1 MAKPKINR
9 IQLNQYLEEG
19 KNQAEI
25 AKIFN
30 VSEAAISKAVRRFN
44 LTVAKDVATRQAS
57 ELENRK
63 KTAMDRLM
71 DLVGK
76 CENELEWI
84 EGTHPPSEDEDY
96 QTWQDQKIK
105 HTAEIRKL
113 ISAMADI
120 RTKIYHVESVEK
132 ALAIMYEE
140 IGKESIETQKRI
152 RDRLQ
157 RAAIHFQLDG

>member
-1 MAKPKINR
+1 MSEIKIDR
-9 IQLNQYLEEG
+9 IQLNQYLNAG
-19 KNQAEI
+19 KSQAEI
-25 AKIFN
+25 ARIFN

-44 LTVAKDVATRQAS
+44 LKVAKDVATRQAS
-57 ELENRK
+57 DLEEKK

-84 EGTHPPSEDEDY
+84 EQSHPPSENADY

-132 ALAIMYEE
+132 ALAIMYKE

-157 RAAIHFQLDG
+157 RSAISLDLDD

>member
-1 MAKPKINR
+1 MTPRIDR
-9 IQLNQYLEEG
+9 IQLNEYLNEG
-19 KNQAEI
+19 KSQADC

-30 VSEAAISKAVRRFN
+30 VSEAGISKAVRRFN
-44 LTVAKDVATRQAS
+44 LTVAQDVATKQAS
-57 ELENRK
+57 ELEDK
-63 KTAMDRLM
+63 KKNAMDRLM

-76 CENELEWI
+76 CEDELGWI
-84 EGTHPPSEDEDY
+84 ETSHPPSTDADY

-120 RTKIYHVESVEK
+120 RVKIYHVESVEK
-132 ALAIMYEE
+132 ALAVMYEE
-140 IGKESIETQKRI
+140 IGRESIETQKRI

-157 RAAIHFQLDG
+157 KSAIHLELDG

>member
-1 MAKPKINR
+1 MTPRINR
-9 IQLNQYLEEG
+9 IQLNEYLNEN
-19 KNQAEI
+19 KSQAEI
-25 AKIFN
+25 ARIFN

-57 ELENRK
+57 ELEDK
-63 KTAMDRLM
+63 KKNAMDRLM

-76 CENELEWI
+76 CENELGWI
-84 EGTHPPSEDEDY
+84 ETSHPPSEDADY

-120 RTKIYHVESVEK
+120 RVKIYHVESVER
-132 ALAIMYEE
+132 ALRIMDEE

-157 RAAIHFQLDG
+157 RANIYF